1 MNTSIKFSLLAHVLL
16 AFALLMSA
24 QLVLAKPTELSAI
37 RLGQT
42 PDQTRVVFEIVN
54 NQRFEVT
61 RLTNPERIVVDFYQ
75 AKNAVSF
82 QQQAFQDQRVAGMRV
97 AADDERT
104 RVVLDL
110 RQSYQY
116 RYFTLAKS
124 ANRPERLVIDL
135 TTPALA
141 QTTATQSTQI
151 AQAPQPVIPE
161 EQPAK
166 VVEQPTVQVKTPVPT
181 VKPSPAVN
189 VASASVAKN
198 SVVTKTTTTVSPNK
212 VQANQATEALLNNNR
227 DFVAKKEFI
236 VALDAGHGGRDVG
249 AIGPTGVYEKNVTL
263 ALAMQMKQVI
273 DQQPGMRAILTR
285 DRDEYV
291 ELKQRV
297 DIAKKHKAD
306 IFISIHA
313 DAFTSQAPRGGSVY
327 VLSSNGASSVMARTL
342 AQRENAALGV
352 LQLAGRDKDV
362 AFVLSDLSRE
372 ANIRSSRKLG
382 ETVLNEMQRTVTIHK
397 HTIQSADFAV
407 LKSIDMPSM
416 LLEAAFI
423 SNPHEEKKLQDVRF
437 QRTFAE
443 AVTRGLRNF
452 IDQTGHQPRWGETLY
467 VQYNVQRGDTLS
479 GLAQAYGLSTR
490 ELMRI
495 NNIQNANQLYVGR
508 KLKVPVTD
516 KLTVQYD
523 VTYKVKRGD
532 TLSQIA
538 QAHKVTVEE
547 LMKVNKI
554 QRPNQLYVGRELTI
568 PVREQV
574 LASAH

>member
-1 MNTSIKFSLLAHVLL
+1 MNTSIKFPLVLYVL
-16 AFALLMSA
+16 
-24 QLVLAKPTELSAI
+24 LVLALLLGVQSVLAKTTELSAI

-97 AADDERT
+97 AADHERT

-141 QTTATQSTQI
+141 QTTAASSIQM
-151 AQAPQPVIPE
+151 AQASTSVNQAQLKP
-161 EQPAK
+161 
-166 VVEQPTVQVKTPVPT
+166 VEQPVESVKTT
-181 VKPSPAVN
+181 IPAKEQ
-189 VASASVAKN
+189 SAIAAVESVVKN
-198 SVVTKTTTTVSPNK
+198 SVVTKTTTAVSQNK

-236 VALDAGHGGRDVG
+236 VALDAGHGGRDAG
-249 AIGPTGVYEKNVTL
+249 AIGPTGVYEKEVTL
-263 ALAMQMKQVI
+263 ALAQQMKQVI
-273 DQQPGMRAILTR
+273 DQQPGMRAVLTR
-285 DRDEYV
+285 DRDEYL

-297 DIAKKHKAD
+297 DLAKKFKAD

-313 DAFTSQAPRGGSVY
+313 DAFTSQAPSGGSVY

-342 AQRENAALGV
+342 AQSENAALGV

-382 ETVLNEMQRTVTIHK
+382 ETVLNEMQRTVTVHK

-423 SNPHEEKKLQDVRF
+423 SNPQEEKKLQDVRF

-467 VQYNVQRGDTLS
+467 VQYKVQRGDTLS
-479 GLAQAYGLSTR
+479 GVAQAYGLSSR
-490 ELMRI
+490 ELMRL
-495 NNIQNANQLYVGR
+495 NNIRNANQLYVGR

-538 QAHKVTVEE
+538 QAHKVTVDE

-554 QRPNQLYVGRELTI
+554 QRPNQLYIGRELTI

-574 LASAH
+574 LASAS

>member
-1 MNTSIKFSLLAHVLL
+1 MNTSIKFPLVLHIL
-16 AFALLMSA
+16 
-24 QLVLAKPTELSAI
+24 LVLALLLGVQSVLAKTTELSAI

-97 AADDERT
+97 AADNERT

-141 QTTATQSTQI
+141 QTTATSSIQM
-151 AQAPQPVIPE
+151 AQASVPVNQAQPKP
-161 EQPAK
+161 
-166 VVEQPTVQVKTPVPT
+166 VEQPVEVLKTPLPVKEQPT
-181 VKPSPAVN
+181 IAAVEP
-189 VASASVAKN
+189 VVKN
-198 SVVTKTTTTVSPNK
+198 SVVTKTTTAVSQNK

-249 AIGPTGVYEKNVTL
+249 AIGPTGVYEKEVTL
-263 ALAMQMKQVI
+263 ALAQQMKQVI
-273 DQQPGMRAILTR
+273 DQQPGMRAVLTR
-285 DRDEYV
+285 DRDEYL

-297 DIAKKHKAD
+297 DLAKKFKAD

-313 DAFTSQAPRGGSVY
+313 DAFTSQAPSGGSVY

-342 AQRENAALGV
+342 AQSENAALGV

-382 ETVLNEMQRTVTIHK
+382 ETVLNEMQRTVTVHK

-423 SNPHEEKKLQDVRF
+423 SNPQEEKKLQDVRF

-467 VQYNVQRGDTLS
+467 VQYKVQRGDTLS
-479 GLAQAYGLSTR
+479 GVAQAYGLSSR
-490 ELMRI
+490 ELMRL
-495 NNIQNANQLYVGR
+495 NNIRNANQLYVGR

-538 QAHKVTVEE
+538 QAHKVSVDE

-554 QRPNQLYVGRELTI
+554 QRPNQLYIGRELTI

-574 LASAH
+574 LASAS

>member
-1 MNTSIKFSLLAHVLL
+1 MNTSIKFPLVLHIL
-16 AFALLMSA
+16 
-24 QLVLAKPTELSAI
+24 LVLALLLGVQSVLAKTTELSAI

-97 AADDERT
+97 AADNERT

-124 ANRPERLVIDL
+124 ANRPERLVIEL

-141 QTTATQSTQI
+141 QTTATSSIQM
-151 AQAPQPVIPE
+151 AQASVPVNQAQPKP
-161 EQPAK
+161 
-166 VVEQPTVQVKTPVPT
+166 VEQPVEVLKTPLPAKEQPT
-181 VKPSPAVN
+181 IAAVEP
-189 VASASVAKN
+189 VVKN
-198 SVVTKTTTTVSPNK
+198 SVVTKTTTAVSQNK

-249 AIGPTGVYEKNVTL
+249 AIGPTGVYEKEVTL
-263 ALAMQMKQVI
+263 ALAQQMKQVI
-273 DQQPGMRAILTR
+273 DQQPGMLAVLTR
-285 DRDEYV
+285 DGDEYL

-297 DIAKKHKAD
+297 DLAKKFKAD

-313 DAFTSQAPRGGSVY
+313 DAFTSQAPSGGSVY

-342 AQRENAALGV
+342 AQSENAALGV

-382 ETVLNEMQRTVTIHK
+382 ETVLNEMQRTVTVHK

-423 SNPHEEKKLQDVRF
+423 SNPQEEKKLQDVRF

-467 VQYNVQRGDTLS
+467 VQYKVQRGDTLS
-479 GLAQAYGLSTR
+479 GVAQAYGLSSR
-490 ELMRI
+490 ELMRL
-495 NNIQNANQLYVGR
+495 NNIRNANQLYVGR

-538 QAHKVTVEE
+538 QAHKVSVDE

-554 QRPNQLYVGRELTI
+554 QRPNQLYIGRELTI

-574 LASAH
+574 LASAS

>member
-1 MNTSIKFSLLAHVLL
+1 MNTSIKFPLVAHVFLVLVLL
-16 AFALLMSA
+16 LSV
-24 QLVLAKPTELSAI
+24 QSVLAKTTELSAI

-61 RLTNPERIVVDFYQ
+61 RLTSPERIVVDFYQ

-97 AADDERT
+97 AADNERT

-124 ANRPERLVIDL
+124 VNRPERLVIDL
-135 TTPALA
+135 TAPAQA
-141 QTTATQSTQI
+141 QATTVPPIQI
-151 AQAPQPVIPE
+151 AQASAPVSQAQLKP
-161 EQPAK
+161 
-166 VVEQPTVQVKTPVPT
+166 VEQPVESVKTTLPDKKQLPI
-181 VKPSPAVN
+181 AV
-189 VASASVAKN
+189 VESAVKN
-198 SVVTKTTTTVSPNK
+198 SVVTKTTTEVSQNK

-236 VALDAGHGGRDVG
+236 VALDAGHGGRDAG
-249 AIGPTGVYEKNVTL
+249 AIGPTGVYEKEVTL
-263 ALAMQMKQVI
+263 ALAQEMKQVI
-273 DQQPGMRAILTR
+273 DQQPGMRAVLTR
-285 DRDEYV
+285 DRDEYL

-297 DIAKKHKAD
+297 DLAKKFKAD

-313 DAFTSQAPRGGSVY
+313 DAFTSQAPSGGSVY

-342 AQRENAALGV
+342 AQSENAALGV

-382 ETVLNEMQRTVTIHK
+382 ETVLNEMQRTVTVHK

-423 SNPHEEKKLQDVRF
+423 SNPQEEKKLQDVRF

-467 VQYNVQRGDTLS
+467 VQYKVQRGDTLS
-479 GLAQAYGLSTR
+479 GVAQAYGLSSR
-490 ELMRI
+490 ELMRL
-495 NNIQNANQLYVGR
+495 NNIRNANQLYVGR

-538 QAHKVTVEE
+538 QVHKVTVEE

-554 QRPNQLYVGRELTI
+554 QRPKQLYVGRELTI

-574 LASAH
+574 LASAS